1 MKNTDLGWDDFNAT
15 HFEEF
20 RSQGLFALRIL
31 RENREQYTAC
41 GDLGEFTCEV
51 TGKFRFEKLQKS
63 QFPTVGDWVAVS
75 VIPNEQKAMIHA
87 VLPRKSMLSRKV
99 AGEVTEE
106 QPVAANI
113 DTIFIVMG
121 LDLNFNLRRLERFLA
136 LARNS
141 GAAPVVLLNKS
152 DLCAEAKQ
160 RMLEVESI
168 AAGVDVYALSAINR
182 ADLDKLQKYVKPAKT
197 IAFIGSSGVGKST
210 LINALLDTEAL
221 SVNAVSALGNRGRH
235 TTTYRELFV
244 LTGGAMLIDTPG
256 MREIQVWGDD
266 EILEQVFEEISEF
279 GTHCRFKDCSH
290 QNEPG
295 CAVQEAIRNGDL
307 DPQRLQS
314 YLKLKKETSF
324 LSDRQ
329 TMKASAVE
337 KSRWKKISEQSRKLK
352 KSRRIL

>member
-1 MKNTDLGWDDFNAT
+1 MKNTDLGWDDFYAN

-31 RENREQYTAC
+31 RENRGQYTAC
-41 GDLGEFTCEV
+41 GDLGEFACEV

-141 GAAPVVLLNKS
+141 GATPIVLLNKS
-152 DLCAEAKQ
+152 DLCAEAEQ
-160 RMLEVESI
+160 RMIEVESI
-168 AAGVDVYALSAINR
+168 AAGVEIHTLSAINP
-182 ADLDKLQKYVKPAKT
+182 ADLDKLQKYLKPAKT

-210 LINALLDTEAL
+210 LINALLDTDTL

-235 TTTYRELFV
+235 TTTHRELFV
-244 LTGGAMLIDTPG
+244 LPGGAMLIDTPG

-266 EILEQVFEEISEF
+266 EILEQVFEEIREF
-279 GTHCRFKDCSH
+279 GADCRFKDCSH
-290 QNEPG
+290 LNEPG
-295 CAVQEAIRNGDL
+295 CAVQEAIRNGLL

-314 YLKLKKETSF
+314 YRKLKKETSF

-352 KSRRIL
+352 KSSL